1 MTSNTALAL
10 WGRRKVRDETGQ
22 VREGFWKEE
31 KFKQNFEVEVY
42 GLENKK
48 KKREGEMTNGAD
60 GWQ

>member
-10 WGRRKVRDETGQ
+10 WGRRKARDETGQ

-48 KKREGEMTNGAD
+48 KKEGEMTNGAD

>member
-48 KKREGEMTNGAD
+48 KKKEGEMTNGAD

>member
-10 WGRRKVRDETGQ
+10 WGRRKARDETGQ

-48 KKREGEMTNGAD
+48 KRGGND
-60 GWQ
+60 

>member
-1 MTSNTALAL
+1 MTSNTALAS

-48 KKREGEMTNGAD
+48 KKKEGEMTNGAD